1 MRIIKQ
7 EPSELVIKNSNV
19 FLILFSSFFS
29 VGGGLLVTAVS
40 FLVSN
45 NSAGIFLGI
54 LFIIIGFLLFF
65 VIEIETL
72 TVNLEINQLVI
83 SHKKIFKNKAVVYP
97 MNYVKKIIMRENIR
111 QSSHHVG
118 KIFRYPIVLI
128 MNDKKNPDFE
138 IVFEGVSN
146 GSINSSRNIGQ
157 TLAMFIKGVP
167 FVEEKAL
174 FVLPVPNLTSLIK
187 DIVFKKMDKK

>member
-97 MNYVKKIIMRENIR
+97 MNYVKKN
-111 QSSHHVG
+111 
-118 KIFRYPIVLI
+118 
-128 MNDKKNPDFE
+128 NN
-138 IVFEGVSN
+138 
-146 GSINSSRNIGQ
+146 
-157 TLAMFIKGVP
+157 A
-167 FVEEKAL
+167 
-174 FVLPVPNLTSLIK
+174 
-187 DIVFKKMDKK
+187 